1 MNYKHGLLHLGL
13 TLVIY
18 LGLPLV
24 GWGLLDIRGFF
35 SEGGRVGF
43 ALLTLIGAV
52 LAGYQGLVVPESRGE
67 ADKRVTRQTIFLIV
81 FAVLG
86 GALLI
91 ALPFCDQRG
100 LVTWGQNAGLRI
112 WGAALLAVGGTIMFW
127 SVLDLGRQ
135 YSAEVTIQTEH
146 HLVTTGW
153 YQHLR
158 HPRYLGL
165 IVMVLGF
172 SLVFRAWIGLAA
184 VLIVTGALVW
194 RIFDEEKMLRKEF
207 GEQWEAYCQH
217 TWRLIPRLW

>member
-18 LGLPLV
+18 LGLPLL
-24 GWGLLDIRGFF
+24 GWGLLDLGGFF

-43 ALLTLIGAV
+43 VLLTLIGAV

-67 ADKRVTRQTIFLIV
+67 PDKRVTRQTIFLIV

-91 ALPFCDQRG
+91 ALPFCDRRG
-100 LVTWGQNAGLRI
+100 LVTWGQNSGLRI
-112 WGAALLAVGGTIMFW
+112 WGAALLAMGGTIMFW
-127 SVLDLGRQ
+127 SVLNLGRQ

-146 HLVTTGW
+146 RLVTTGW

-165 IVMVLGF
+165 IMMLLGF
-172 SLVFRAWIGLAA
+172 TLVFRSWIGLAA
-184 VLIVTGALVW
+184 VAVTTGALVW
-194 RIFDEEKMLRKEF
+194 RIFDEEKMMRKEF
-207 GEQWEAYCQH
+207 GEQWETYCQH